1 MPLITLLNAQ
11 SAWGVLPL
19 LDNANFS
26 IEPGERVGL
35 IGRNGMGKSTLL
47 SILAGQCDLDDGER
61 QIGSTVDIHF
71 VEQEPVLPPA
81 ATVKES
87 LIIRGGLHQTH
98 EDPEHWRRL
107 AKLDELLLKFELNP
121 EASPEK
127 LSGGERKRA
136 ALALAFTL
144 LPSLLLLDE
153 PTNHLDMDAIKT
165 LETLIN
171 TEYRTQKALVLITHD
186 RLFLDEVVT
195 RITELDR
202 GQLRN
207 YPGTF
212 SAYEKTK
219 ENELAAE
226 TLERQRFD
234 KFWAQEEVW
243 IRKGIEARRTRNEGR
258 VRRLE
263 QLRRER
269 AARRD
274 RLGNINLNIDA
285 GERSGKIVVETQGL
299 SKAFG
304 DKVVVKNLDF
314 TLMRGDRLGIIGH
327 NGAGK
332 STLIKL
338 LLGDLKPD
346 AGTIKMGTNLKIA
359 YFDQLR
365 DQLDPNKTVAET
377 ISPGSEW
384 VEIGGQKKHVIA
396 YMGDFLFPPRRL
408 NVPVSSLSGGE
419 KNRLLLA
426 RLFALPANLIVL
438 DEPTNDLDIES
449 LEMLEQTLAN
459 YPGTIIL
466 VSHDR
471 RFLDNVVTEVLAP
484 LGDGQWQEYIGGYAE
499 WLKEKNKLAQTNEEQ
514 AAPKTN
520 TDKNQGRERKRTP
533 KKLSFKE
540 NQELNELPQ
549 RIEQLE
555 QEQTTLI
562 EQMNDPR
569 YYENDSEVIKADT
582 QRLQSIE
589 ADLNLA
595 YERWETLENKKQ
607 ELER

>member
-1 MPLITLLNAQ
+1 M
-11 SAWGVLPL
+11 
-19 LDNANFS
+19 
-26 IEPGERVGL
+26 
-35 IGRNGMGKSTLL
+35 
-47 SILAGQCDLDDGER
+47 C
-61 QIGSTVDIHF
+61 
-71 VEQEPVLPPA
+71 
-81 ATVKES
+81 
-87 LIIRGGLHQTH
+87 IR
-98 EDPEHWRRL
+98 D
-107 AKLDELLLKFELNP
+107 
-121 EASPEK
+121 S
-127 LSGGERKRA
+127 
-136 ALALAFTL
+136 
-144 LPSLLLLDE
+144 
-153 PTNHLDMDAIKT
+153 
-165 LETLIN
+165 
-171 TEYRTQKALVLITHD
+171 
-186 RLFLDEVVT
+186 
-195 RITELDR
+195 
-202 GQLRN
+202 
-207 YPGTF
+207 
-212 SAYEKTK
+212 
-219 ENELAAE
+219 
-226 TLERQRFD
+226 
-234 KFWAQEEVW
+234 
-243 IRKGIEARRTRNEGR
+243 
-258 VRRLE
+258 
-263 QLRRER
+263 
-269 AARRD
+269 
-274 RLGNINLNIDA
+274 
-285 GERSGKIVVETQGL
+285 
-299 SKAFG
+299 
-304 DKVVVKNLDF
+304 
-314 TLMRGDRLGIIGH
+314 
-327 NGAGK
+327 
-332 STLIKL
+332 
-338 LLGDLKPD
+338 LKPD

>member
-11 SAWGVLPL
+11 SAWGDLPL

-419 KNRLLLA
+419 KNRLLLV